1 MMAAIAATL
10 PAMPEPFVDLTALER
25 SLATLRAAPTGGR
38 LGDDLRRVMVAS
50 LELFGA
56 TGAGIMMVDEDSA
69 LSAVAATDEPARLLE
84 VRQQDL
90 SIGPCI
96 DALILNRV
104 VSTDDLAA
112 DPRWPAL
119 VPEVSDAG
127 VRAILGVP
135 IGVGGLPV
143 GSLNVYRDQPDSWDQ
158 SSNAALMAYA
168 SVIEGVLE
176 SALAMREREQLTDQ
190 LQRALDN
197 RVLIERAV
205 GVMMAQ
211 RRVDAVAAFGELRSV
226 ARGSGRRVAEVAAE
240 VLAAVTGA

>member
-1 MMAAIAATL
+1 MI
-10 PAMPEPFVDLTALER
+10 EPFVDMTALER
-25 SLATLRAAPTGGR
+25 SLARLRAAPTGGR
-38 LGDDLRRVMVAS
+38 LDEHLRRVMAAS

-56 TGAGIMMVDEDSA
+56 SGAGIMMVDEDSA

-84 VRQQDL
+84 VRQQAL
-90 SIGPCI
+90 GTGPCV

-104 VSTDDLAA
+104 IATDDLAA
-112 DPRWPAL
+112 DSRWPEL
-119 VPEVSDAG
+119 LPEVPDAG

-143 GSLNVYRDQPDSWDQ
+143 GSLNVYRDRPGSWDQ
-158 SSNAALMAYA
+158 SSNAALTAYA

-176 SALAMREREQLTDQ
+176 NALVAREREQLTDQ

-197 RVLIERAV
+197 RVLIERAI
-205 GVMMAQ
+205 GVTMA
-211 RRVDAVAAFGELRSV
+211 RGEVDAVAAFGELRSA

-240 VLAAVTGA
+240 VLAGVTHAPGGRLSS

>member
-1 MMAAIAATL
+1 MS
-10 PAMPEPFVDLTALER
+10 EPFVDLRALDR

-38 LGDDLRRVMVAS
+38 LDDDLRRVMVAS

-56 TGAGIMMVDEDSA
+56 SGAGIMMVDEDSA
-69 LSAVAATDEPARLLE
+69 LSAVAATDEPTWLLE
-84 VRQQDL
+84 VRQQEVGR
-90 SIGPCI
+90 GPCI

-104 VSTDDLAA
+104 ISTDDLAA
-112 DPRWPAL
+112 DPRWPEL

-143 GSLNVYRDQPDSWDQ
+143 GSLNVCHDRPGSWDQ
-158 SSNAALMAYA
+158 SSNAALTAYA
-168 SVIEGVLE
+168 SVIGGVLE
-176 SALAMREREQLTDQ
+176 SALVAREREQLTDQ

-205 GVMMAQ
+205 GVTMA
-211 RRVDAVAAFGELRSV
+211 RRRLDAVAAFGELRSL
-226 ARGSGRRVAEVAAE
+226 ARGSGRRVADVAAE
-240 VLAAVTGA
+240 VLAGVTDA